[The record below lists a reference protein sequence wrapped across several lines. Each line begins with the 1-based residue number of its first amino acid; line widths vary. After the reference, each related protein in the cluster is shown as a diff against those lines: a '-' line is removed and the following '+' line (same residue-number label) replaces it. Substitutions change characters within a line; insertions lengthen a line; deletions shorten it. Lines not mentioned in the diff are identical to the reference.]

1 MKYKKLTISCLTI
14 ISLGALVFGSIYT
27 IKNRYSKIEVASID
41 NFESIWSKIYDN
53 NTKLVKL
60 NVSETDLNVLKQK
73 AITPTQKSQYQ
84 MAMTSIPLQTV
95 VSKESTLDEYIIAIN
110 NYYQNQSDDDNYKEQ
125 QQLNE
130 SAVNN
135 VLELIKQIDHNLS
148 NISNTD
154 GTITFDLTKSND
166 IVLKPVSTPLKW
178 SELSQ
183 FNTMVTTINKQ
194 IQTQAEELKKKKNA
208 EEIVNLKPS
217 IDTFLSNVESYK
229 TKLSE
234 NYIKGSDLKKV
245 TNKLTGINVNTN
257 KDWFD
262 TLDTIDEESTFTE
275 GTVVSE
281 YTVVLSDKFFTDN
294 PELNPYKDLLQA
306 IQIKVSKSTQ
316 TSITSISSSETY
328 TEHYSYQINTSVS
341 SIKDS
346 DFINKMALSKINIK
360 INQNQKVVAYV
371 PSETTNSSSTT
382 SSSTRSSTTY
392 GTTYNTTTSST
403 QSTIN
408 NSSNV
413 DTETET
419 ETESVVIIE
428 Q

>member
-41 NFESIWSKIYDN
+41 NFESLWSKIYDN

-194 IQTQAEELKKKKNA
+194 LQTQAEELKKKKSA

-229 TKLSE
+229 AKLSE

-392 GTTYNTTTSST
+392 STTYNTTTSST

-419 ETESVVIIE
+419 DTESVIIIE

>member
-27 IKNRYSKIEVASID
+27 IKSRYSKIEVASID

-60 NVSETDLNVLKQK
+60 NVSETDLNVLKKK

-194 IQTQAEELKKKKNA
+194 LQTQAEELKKKKSA

>member
-194 IQTQAEELKKKKNA
+194 LQTQAEELKKKKSA

-229 TKLSE
+229 AKLSE

-275 GTVVSE
+275 GTVASE

-371 PSETTNSSSTT
+371 PSETTNSSNTT

-392 GTTYNTTTSST
+392 STTYNTTTSST

-419 ETESVVIIE
+419 DTESVIIIE

>member
-41 NFESIWSKIYDN
+41 NFESLWSKIYDN

-194 IQTQAEELKKKKNA
+194 LQTQAEELKKKKSA

-229 TKLSE
+229 AKLSE

-294 PELNPYKDLLQA
+294 PELNPYKDLLQT

-392 GTTYNTTTSST
+392 STTYNTTTSST

-419 ETESVVIIE
+419 DTESVIIIE